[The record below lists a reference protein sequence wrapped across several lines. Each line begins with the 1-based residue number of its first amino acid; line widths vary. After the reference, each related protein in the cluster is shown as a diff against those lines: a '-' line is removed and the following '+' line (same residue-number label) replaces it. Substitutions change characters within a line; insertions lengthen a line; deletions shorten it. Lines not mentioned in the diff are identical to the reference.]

1 MKALEIPSKKPM
13 FRVDVEGFGSV
24 LLKDDTLLGIPILCE
39 VLDPVVRNDVGEN
52 PSECCTNPNTIRN
65 TRELILSLEFG
76 IILSIFVEAL
86 IH

>member
-24 LLKDDTLLGIPILCE
+24 LLKDDTLLDIPILCE
-39 VLDPVVRNDVGEN
+39 VILGPVVRNDVGEN

-65 TRELILSLEFG
+65 IRELILSLEFG
-76 IILSIFVEAL
+76 IILSIL
-86 IH
+86 WKH